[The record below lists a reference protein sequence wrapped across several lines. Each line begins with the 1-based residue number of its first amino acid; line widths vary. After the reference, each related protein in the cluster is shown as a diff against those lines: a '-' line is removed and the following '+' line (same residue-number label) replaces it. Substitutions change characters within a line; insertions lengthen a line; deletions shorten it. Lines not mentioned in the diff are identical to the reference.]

1 MSDPS
6 TSNLSGS
13 GELITLADALR
24 ALPLA
29 APPEGAWSQ
38 LASSLAQSAAVASKR
53 PVAPARR
60 YRRFALPA
68 ALAAAIVA
76 AVIAMLSPHV
86 PHATKEIAQVEP
98 AATKARPDASSV
110 HNATNDA
117 NATNPELLTDAQ
129 NRSHVLERW
138 LRDTGKD
145 SAAQSAQ
152 DIAASAEIE
161 DMIGI
166 VDMQLA
172 DQPED
177 NAALPLWRR
186 RVALLEDLA
195 TLRYGANLH
204 QFKTGLLASETSD
217 ARHATWNN

>member
-6 TSNLSGS
+6 TSKLSGP
-13 GELITLADALR
+13 GELIALPDALR

-29 APPEGAWSQ
+29 APPEGAWAQ
-38 LASSLAQSAAVASKR
+38 LATSLAQSARVPKR
-53 PVAPARR
+53 PIAPARR
-60 YRRFALPA
+60 YRRQLLPA
-68 ALAAAIVA
+68 ALAAAVVA
-76 AVIAMLSPHV
+76 AVIAMLAPHV
-86 PHATKEIAQVEP
+86 PHATTETAQVEP
-98 AATKARPDASSV
+98 AATKTDSDASSV
-110 HNATNDA
+110 HNAANDA
-117 NATNPELLTDAQ
+117 NTTNSESLAAAQ

-138 LRDTGKD
+138 LRDTGNE
-145 SAAQSAQ
+145 SAPQSAQ

-172 DQPED
+172 DQSED
-177 NAALPLWRR
+177 NASLPLWRR